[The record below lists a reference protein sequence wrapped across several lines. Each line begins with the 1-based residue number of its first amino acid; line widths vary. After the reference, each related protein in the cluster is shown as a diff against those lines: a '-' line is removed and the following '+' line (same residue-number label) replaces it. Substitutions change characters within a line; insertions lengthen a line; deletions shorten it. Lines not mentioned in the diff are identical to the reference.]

1 MRRTFKKIKDSRIQ
15 AKLDKILSQPVGT
28 PIQLTREEAI
38 AIVEAGIGGRPDL
51 PPGAEYVK
59 DMARLMWGDLAS
71 RD

>member
-1 MRRTFKKIKDSRIQ
+1 MSKTFKRIKDSRIQ
-15 AKLDKILSQPVGT
+15 AKLDGILSEPLGT

-59 DMARLMWGDLAS
+59 EVARLMWGDLAS